1 MYDPDTHHRQS
12 IRLKQYDYSQA
23 GAYFV
28 TICAQNRQCL
38 FGGINNGTMMN
49 NAAGEMIS
57 TIWHEIPEYYPGI
70 GIDAFQ
76 IMPNHI
82 HGIII
87 VGASPRGCPDPRACP
102 VQGQPSG
109 QAQGTASE
117 NGQAQGPAPTV
128 GLSFPDIVHRF
139 KTMTTKK
146 YTDGVKDNGW
156 QAFNRRLW
164 QRNYYE
170 HVMRDD
176 EDLTRTR
183 EYISNNPLRWADDP
197 DYMTANTLIVGAPP
211 RGCPDPRAC
220 PNENI
225 SKGQPQGVAPTI
237 KL

>member
-87 VGASPRGCPDPRACP
+87 
-102 VQGQPSG
+102 
-109 QAQGTASE
+109 
-117 NGQAQGPAPTV
+117 
-128 GLSFPDIVHRF
+128 F
-139 KTMTTKK
+139 
-146 YTDGVKDNGW
+146 
-156 QAFNRRLW
+156 
-164 QRNYYE
+164 
-170 HVMRDD
+170 
-176 EDLTRTR
+176 
-183 EYISNNPLRWADDP
+183 
-197 DYMTANTLIVGAPP
+197 GAPP
-211 RGCPDPRAC
+211 PPPPSLPCSGTTLWGSTGAGIRKRASTGAC
-220 PNENI
+220 PYGWFVI
-225 SKGQPQGVAPTI
+225 SGHCSPV
-237 KL
+237 